1 MEFIKLLKLR
11 LSTSVLFSSVAGY
24 LLAIDANNPHDTLVL
39 IKLLFGG
46 FGVVACANGLNQVFE
61 ADTDALM
68 DRTKNRPLPRK
79 AMTVSTA
86 LLFSLFLGSLGLVL
100 LYTINLKCVLYS
112 LVSLAIYVLGYT
124 PMKYKSPFSGFIGAI
139 PGAMPIMLG
148 WLALRDEFGWEPGI
162 FFGIQFIWQFPHFWS
177 IAWIRFEDYKKAG
190 INLLPTKNK
199 DHKTAFQMCFYT
211 FLLIPLTIIPFIH
224 NENLNNLSLTGCIL
238 VFLMGIWFFLVSLKF
253 LKVRSNQ
260 SAKKMMIFSVIY
272 LPTIQLIYILD
283 NHNLLYEIR
292 I

>member
-11 LSTSVLFSSVAGY
+11 LSTSVLFSSLAGY

-112 LVSLAIYVLGYT
+112 LVRLIYL
-124 PMKYKSPFSGFIGAI
+124 
-139 PGAMPIMLG
+139 
-148 WLALRDEFGWEPGI
+148 
-162 FFGIQFIWQFPHFWS
+162 
-177 IAWIRFEDYKKAG
+177 
-190 INLLPTKNK
+190 
-199 DHKTAFQMCFYT
+199 
-211 FLLIPLTIIPFIH
+211 
-224 NENLNNLSLTGCIL
+224 
-238 VFLMGIWFFLVSLKF
+238 LMGQELDMARLF
-253 LKVRSNQ
+253 
-260 SAKKMMIFSVIY
+260 
-272 LPTIQLIYILD
+272 QLIFYHWVYL
-283 NHNLLYEIR
+283 
-292 I
+292 